1 MFANGAVDAIGADDG
16 VRGDRSAVFEVDD
29 DGAVWCVFE
38 RIDPFVEVRAL
49 RRNDFDQLVEEVG
62 AMDALLAGGIQLSVN
77 ELAFVLAL
85 TLRRVLDMHRL
96 GLRGETYYNVI
107 GEHVCLRRPH
117 VAGGMFVVSGFGGW
131 TYEL

>member
-1 MFANGAVDAIGADDG
+1 MDAIGADDG
-16 VRGDRSAVFEVDD
+16 VRGDRGAIFEVDND
-29 DGAVWCVFE
+29 WAVWCLFE
-38 RIDPFVEVRAL
+38 RIDPFVEVSAL

-62 AMDALLAGGIQLSVN
+62 PMDALLAGGIELSVN
-77 ELAFVLAL
+77 ELAFVVALAL
-85 TLRRVLDMHRL
+85 RRALGMHRL
-96 GLRGETYYNVI
+96 CLRGETYHNVI